1 MSGSTPQAEDPSGP
15 SLSAGPDT
23 HPGPGAGDHSGSR
36 VQPGMDEAPATE
48 PGQVTAP
55 DDGTEHGA
63 DATPSQ
69 QAALSP
75 DTAPEPG
82 YATQPGHE
90 PLYGYEPQP
99 GYPPPAGYAPQPGHE
114 PPAGYAPQPGYP
126 PPSGYGPQPGYAP
139 RPGYGY
145 GPPGPGS
152 TYPAPPERRR
162 WRIWLGI
169 IAGFMIIAAVIA
181 GISSYL
187 LSKSQQKWTLTA
199 PPTLLGLSPD
209 TNPTDQ
215 LGFNSLIARFKSDLT
230 SLPHYGSLKSTVSGI
245 YRLTQRH
252 AIGFIGFNGTFN
264 VRVALKTGP
273 GLTVTKANPGPH
285 RGTAECGTDGINNVC
300 QWSTGTTVGI
310 VVVIPTGLGAG
321 PEKRRDAHSL
331 MLEIRKSV
339 EHPVH

>member
-23 HPGPGAGDHSGSR
+23 HPGPGDRDHAGSG
-36 VQPGMDEAPATE
+36 VQPDMDEAPATE

-55 DDGTEHGA
+55 DDGTEYGPDTA
-63 DATPSQ
+63 PSQ
-69 QAALSP
+69 QATLSP
-75 DTAPEPG
+75 DTAPEPV
-82 YATQPGHE
+82 
-90 PLYGYEPQP
+90 
-99 GYPPPAGYAPQPGHE
+99 YAPQPGHE
-114 PPAGYAPQPGYP
+114 SPAGYAPQPGYP
-126 PPSGYGPQPGYAP
+126 PPSGYGPQRGYAP
-139 RPGYGY
+139 QPGYGY
-145 GPPGPGS
+145 GPPGPDS

-215 LGFNSLIARFKSDLT
+215 LGFNALIARFKSDLT

-245 YRLTQRH
+245 YRLTPRH
-252 AIGFIGFNGTFN
+252 AVGFIGFNGTFN
-264 VRVALKTGP
+264 VRVVLKTGT

-310 VVVIPTGLGAG
+310 VVVIPTSLGAG
-321 PEKRRDAHSL
+321 PEKRREAQNL